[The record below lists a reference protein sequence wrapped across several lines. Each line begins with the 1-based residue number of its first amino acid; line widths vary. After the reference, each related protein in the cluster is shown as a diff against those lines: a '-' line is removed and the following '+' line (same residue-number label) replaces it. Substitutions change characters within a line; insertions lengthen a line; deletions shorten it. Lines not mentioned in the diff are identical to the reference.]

1 MTTTENLWPEL
12 DLAIETRSS
21 KKILLE
27 QAEFLMKST
36 KNILEA
42 SVTTNTN
49 NGNIDHSFYITAPL
63 LDGYSCL
70 LFLVRQRGLDMYPCS
85 IFFQGEELIIEDET
99 KFIEVLKDTFKHPST
114 LNVIKSLL
122 AQSRDNKPLGN
133 V

>member
-1 MTTTENLWPEL
+1 MTMTENLWPEL
-12 DLAIETRSS
+12 DLEIETISI

-42 SVTTNTN
+42 SVITSTFNSA
-49 NGNIDHSFYITAPL
+49 IDHYFNIIAPL
-63 LDGYSCL
+63 LDGYTFT
-70 LFLVRQRGLDMYPCS
+70 LFWVRQKGLDMYPCS
-85 IFFQGEELIIEDET
+85 IFFQEKELIVEDET